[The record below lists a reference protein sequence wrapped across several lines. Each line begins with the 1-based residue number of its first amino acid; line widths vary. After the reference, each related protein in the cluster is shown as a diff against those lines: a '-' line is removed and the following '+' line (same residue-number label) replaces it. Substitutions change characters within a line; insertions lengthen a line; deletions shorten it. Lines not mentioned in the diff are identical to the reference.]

1 MVAPQ
6 PHLRPSSRQ
15 HATSYETRILLLAL
29 GVGAVP
35 LAVLAAVLWQLDATP
50 GLAGTAL
57 GVSLLA
63 WLIAAHRL
71 RFEVVYH
78 LQTLA
83 NLLEALREGDFSLRG
98 RRARRDDALG
108 EVVLE
113 VNALAQTLREQRLEA
128 REASALLQKVVVE
141 LEIAVLAF
149 DRAGELKLA
158 NPAGARLFASSP
170 ERLLGKRA
178 EELGLAEL
186 LAGPTSSIV
195 QRTFPGGTGRW
206 DVRHATFREAGIE
219 HQLLVI
225 SDLSRAL
232 REEERKA
239 WQRLIRVIGHELNN
253 SLAPIMSM
261 AATLST
267 LVARDPLPG
276 DWRQDLGSGL
286 SVVGDRAAALS
297 RFMTAYA
304 SLARLPSPNRRQVD
318 LAQLARR
325 VAALETRLQVRTE
338 GASLKVEADADQ
350 LEQALINLVKN
361 AVDASE
367 GKGGV
372 LLRWRATGDGTVVEV
387 LDEGPGIANADNLFV
402 PFFTTKPGGS
412 GIGLVLSRQ
421 IVEGHGGT
429 LTLEN
434 RGDARGCV
442 ARVNLR

>member
-1 MVAPQ
+1 VVAPQ

-15 HATSYETRILLLAL
+15 HSTSYETRILLLAL

-35 LAVLAAVLWQLDATP
+35 IAVLAVVLWQLDASP

-57 GVSLLA
+57 GIALLA

-149 DRAGELKLA
+149 DRDGSLKLA

-170 ERLLGKRA
+170 ERLLGKSA
-178 EELGLAEL
+178 EQLGLAEL
-186 LAGPTSSIV
+186 LAGPSSSIV

-219 HQLLVI
+219 HRLMVI

-261 AATLST
+261 AATLRD
-267 LVARDPLPG
+267 LIAREPLPA
-276 DWRQDLGSGL
+276 DWRDDVGDGL
-286 SVVGDRAAALS
+286 TVVGDRAGALS

-304 SLARLPSPNRRQVD
+304 TLARLPSPNRRAVD
-318 LAQLARR
+318 LAQLAKR
-325 VAALETRLQVRTE
+325 VAALETRLPVRTE

-367 GKGGV
+367 GKGRV
-372 LLRWRATGDGTVVEV
+372 LLRWRATGDGTIVEV

>member
-6 PHLRPSSRQ
+6 PHLRAATRSG
-15 HATSYETRILLLAL
+15 ATSYETRILLLAL
-29 GVGAVP
+29 AVGAVP
-35 LAVLAAVLWQLDATP
+35 IAVLAAVLWRFDASP
-50 GLAGTAL
+50 GLALTALGTAL
-57 GVSLLA
+57 FA
-63 WLIAAHRL
+63 CLIAAHRL
-71 RFEVVYH
+71 RFEVIYH

-141 LEIAVLAF
+141 LDIAVLAF
-149 DRAGELKLA
+149 DRSGSLKLS
-158 NPAGARLFASSP
+158 NPAGARLFAASP
-170 ERLLGKRA
+170 ERLIGRSA
-178 EELGLAEL
+178 EQLGLAEL
-186 LAGPTSSIV
+186 LAGPSASIV
-195 QRTFPGGTGRW
+195 QRSFPSGTGRW
-206 DVRHATFREAGIE
+206 DVRHASFREAGIE

-239 WQRLIRVIGHELNN
+239 WQRLIRVLGHELNN

-261 AATLST
+261 AATLSS
-267 LVARDPLPG
+267 LVARDPLPH

-304 SLARLPSPNRRQVD
+304 TLARLPSPNRRAVD
-318 LAQLARR
+318 LAMLARR
-325 VAALETRLQVRTE
+325 VAALETRLPVRTD
-338 GASLKVEADADQ
+338 GPSLKVEADADQ

-367 GKGGV
+367 GRGSV
-372 LLRWRATGDGTVVEV
+372 LLRWRATADGTLVEV
-387 LDEGPGIANADNLFV
+387 LDEGPGVANADNLFV

-421 IVEGHGGT
+421 IAEGHGGT

-434 RGDARGCV
+434 RKDARGCV
-442 ARVNLR
+442 ARMNLR

>member
-1 MVAPQ
+1 MVEPQ
-6 PHLRPSSRQ
+6 PHLRAAKHRS
-15 HATSYETRILLLAL
+15 ATSYETRILLLAL

-35 LAVLAAVLWQLDATP
+35 MAVLGLVLWQTGASP
-50 GLAGTAL
+50 GLAATAL
-57 GVSLLA
+57 GVSALA

-141 LEIAVLAF
+141 LDIAVLAF
-149 DRAGELKLA
+149 DRGGSLKLA
-158 NPAGARLFASSP
+158 NPAGARLLGSAP
-170 ERLLGKRA
+170 ERLLGKSA
-178 EELGLAEL
+178 EQLGLTEL
-186 LAGPTSSIV
+186 LAGPTASIV
-195 QRTFPGGTGRW
+195 QRSFPSGTGRW

-219 HQLLVI
+219 HRLLVI

-239 WQRLIRVIGHELNN
+239 WQRLIRVLGHELNN

-261 AATLST
+261 AATLSA
-267 LVARDPLPG
+267 LVARDPLPH

-286 SVVGDRAAALS
+286 SVVGDRAGALS

-304 SLARLPSPNRRQVD
+304 SLARLPSPNRRAVD
-318 LAQLARR
+318 LAQLAKR
-325 VAALETRLQVRTE
+325 VAALESRSAVRTE
-338 GASLKVEADADQ
+338 GPPLRIEADADQ

-367 GKGGV
+367 GRGGV
-372 LLRWRATGDGTVVEV
+372 LLRWRGTGDGTLVEV
-387 LDEGPGIANADNLFV
+387 IDEGPGIANPDNLFV

-421 IVEGHGGT
+421 IIEGHGGT

-434 RGDARGCV
+434 RSDARGCV